1 MEEFVGGA
9 VAGLAVD
16 TSLFPLDTIKTRLQ
30 SSQGFLRAGGFKS
43 IYSGMSSTILGS
55 APSSA
60 IFFSI
65 YSFIKKDYSP
75 VFAASVGEVGACV
88 IRVPTEILKQ
98 RLQIGKYP
106 NLIHGIKEIIKI
118 DGFRG
123 FYRGF
128 GMTVFR
134 DVPFASIQ
142 FPLYE
147 MMKKYLLDGQEN
159 KDLPFYKAAGS
170 GMVAGG
176 IAAGL
181 TTPLDVIKTR
191 LMLSEKVIL
200 AINQ

>member
-1 MEEFVGGA
+1 MNEFFAGA
-9 VAGLAVD
+9 AAGLAVD
-16 TSLFPLDTIKTRLQ
+16 TSLFPVDTIKTRLQ
-30 SSQGFLRAGGFKS
+30 SSQGFLKAGGFKS

-75 VFAASVGEVGACV
+75 VLAASVGEIGACV

-98 RLQIGKYP
+98 RLQIGSYP
-106 NLIHGIKEIIKI
+106 SLMYGIREILKT
-118 DGFRG
+118 DGAKG

-128 GMTVFR
+128 RMTVFR

-147 MMKKYLLDGQEN
+147 MMKNYVLSDSNSKE
-159 KDLPFYKAAGS
+159 LPFYKAAGC

-191 LMLSEKVIL
+191 IMLSDKVL
-200 AINQ
+200 NLLT